1 MVLRHSRRAY
11 LDPFCM
17 PDPESDFPVIPSVQM
32 QSICSDRPPS
42 PPALHLSERP
52 DAEHLQ
58 RPPAIPFRIPPT
70 SATTVS
76 STSGYRLAERAKS
89 GEYSF
94 CRPWGRRR
102 YLCDVQKTAAPPEN
116 GRPLFRS
123 SGFRRCCCFL
133 SHYVPLRLTQSRKA
147 CLRKDVSR
155 RGGKA
160 PHEAG
165 FFTRPGHQPAIHH

>member
-1 MVLRHSRRAY
+1 MENNPLFLFPSAATARH
-11 LDPFCM
+11 P
-17 PDPESDFPVIPSVQM
+17 PV
-32 QSICSDRPPS
+32 
-42 PPALHLSERP
+42 LHLPERP

-58 RPPAIPFRIPPT
+58 RPPAIPFRFPPA
-70 SATTVS
+70 SATTV

-102 YLCDVQKTAAPPEN
+102 YLCDVQKTAAPLEN

-147 CLRKDVSR
+147 CLQKDVSPDNS
-155 RGGKA
+155 A
-160 PHEAG
+160 PHRETNPTTACLQD
-165 FFTRPGHQPAIHH
+165 TKKV